1 MRRAF
6 AREVFGARGA
16 AVALTFG
23 VATAWAVPAMSEDAS
38 NITGAADAPA
48 LERLPDAEAQL
59 QEIADLNIKMRSL
72 ETAAE
77 ERLAATT
84 ARGAGVAKLAQSID
98 QMLALL
104 DELRGSNDKLRAST
118 SAANDEL
125 GRARAETTHYRERSE
140 KLVLEQDELN
150 ALLARAQ
157 ESLAQSEARL
167 ASVANELVD
176 KSANSET
183 LRADLDRAK
192 NEVAARD
199 ARIREMKETL
209 IQAEK
214 AIVTQSE
221 NFNLAETKIAAL
233 DKQLSALQE
242 RLATLQAERVEE
254 LEGYRS
260 EFFGRLSEVLGARG
274 DIRVAGDRFVF
285 QSDVLF
291 DAGSARLD
299 PAAANEIEGLARTLR
314 EIAAEI
320 PPDLPW
326 ILRIDGHTDAR
337 PISNDEF
344 ASNWELSVARA
355 ISVVNLLVSRG
366 IEPGRLAAAGFG
378 EFQPI
383 DPRAD
388 EIGYRRNRRIELRLS
403 AR

>member
-1 MRRAF
+1 MRKAF
-6 AREVFGARGA
+6 ARKLFGARKA
-16 AVALTFG
+16 AVVVALG
-23 VATAWAVPAMSEDAS
+23 AIAAWGAPVMAEDAQ
-38 NITGAADAPA
+38 NLAGEAPV

-59 QEIADLNIKMRSL
+59 QEIADLNTKMRSL

-77 ERLAATT
+77 DHLAATT

-125 GRARAETTHYRERSE
+125 GRSRAETAHYQNQSE
-140 KLVLEQDELN
+140 TLVLKQDELN

-176 KSANSET
+176 KSSSTES
-183 LRADLDRAK
+183 LRADLDRARS
-192 NEVAARD
+192 EVAARD
-199 ARIREMKETL
+199 ARIREMRDTL
-209 IQAEK
+209 VKAEK

-221 NFNLAETKIAAL
+221 NFNLAESKIAAL
-233 DKQLSALQE
+233 DKQLAGLHE
-242 RLATLQAERVEE
+242 RLAAMQAERIEE
-254 LEGYRS
+254 LESYRS
-260 EFFGRLSEVLGARG
+260 EFFGRLREVLGSRA
-274 DIRVAGDRFVF
+274 DIRVSGDRFVF

-291 DAGSARLD
+291 EAGSAELGAD
-299 PAAANEIEGLARTLR
+299 AATQIEGLARTLR

-320 PPDLPW
+320 PPDVPW
-326 ILRIDGHTDAR
+326 ILRIDGHTDAL
-337 PISNDEF
+337 PINNAEF
-344 ASNWELSVARA
+344 ASNWELSAARA
-355 ISVVNLLVSRG
+355 ISVVNLLAGRG
-366 IEPGRLAAAGFG
+366 IDPSRLAAAGFG

-388 EIGYRRNRRIELRLS
+388 EIGRRRNRRIELRLT